1 MISPSAKHMRY
12 LMLEYFLFFYY
23 KHIYYVVSIP
33 KIKNIYL
40 GYTRINIKQII
51 QTEFCK
57 QKDVPY
63 IIWIQSLILPTSW
76 YHIQNTHDKHAG
88 LCLSRLFSVG

>member
-40 GYTRINIKQII
+40 GYNINIK
-51 QTEFCK
+51 
-57 QKDVPY
+57 
-63 IIWIQSLILPTSW
+63 
-76 YHIQNTHDKHAG
+76 N
-88 LCLSRLFSVG
+88 